1 MKFIQRLIRIAFT
14 KRSPLLF
21 PVGIAVWVL
30 RHELDSPSS
39 AHAVQVRVAVLAG
52 TALIWLAYS
61 ATDAYYG
68 DE

>member
-14 KRSPLLF
+14 SRLPFLF
-21 PVGIAVWVL
+21 PVGIAVWAL
-30 RHELDSPSS
+30 QHELNSPSS
-39 AHAVQVRVAVLAG
+39 EHAVQVRLAVLVGA
-52 TALIWLAYS
+52 ALIWLAYS